1 MQYRILITIRI
12 IVCWFASLIILSVL
26 GNQGLWVAQL
36 MAIASLPFLVVAIV
50 IGFAFPQ
57 HVAEHPILIV
67 TLAVLVGLV
76 AGYSTAGVAGAVFAM
91 VLVIPGTATFLIS
104 YKLWPPSHPSNAGE

>member
-1 MQYRILITIRI
+1 MQYRILMTIRI
-12 IVCWFASLIILSVL
+12 IACWLATLIILLFL
-26 GNQGLWVAQL
+26 GNQGPWLAQL
-36 MAIASLPFLVVAIV
+36 MSIASLPFLVLATI

-57 HVAEHPILIV
+57 HVAERPILIL

-91 VLVIPGTATFLIS
+91 FLVIPGAATYLIS
-104 YKLWPPSHPSNAGE
+104 HKLWPPSRSSSASK